1 MVSVDQLQGSTLDLP
16 WRGEQL
22 LLCADRE
29 LGARAVIAVDDTTRG
44 PAVGGVRFASYP
56 STRAAVIECVRLSE
70 AMTLK
75 NAAAELPYGGA
86 KSVIVRD
93 GAVEREALMRFF
105 ARNVKLLGGSYI
117 PGVDVGTTVDDLAVI
132 AEIVPDVACDTED
145 PSPWTAL
152 GVLAGIRAAVGHQG
166 SEDLAGI
173 GVVVQGAG
181 HVGAELVRLLAAEG
195 AEISVSDIDPERSR
209 SVAAR
214 YGARPVDPEQAPFEA
229 CDVFAPCAL
238 ARVVTPENAG
248 RLNCRII
255 AGAANDTLASED
267 TASQLAE
274 RGILYV
280 PDFLIN
286 AGGVIH
292 IHALRAGW
300 SEQRLRAAVLEI
312 GERVA
317 GILEDAAAS
326 NRLPLDVAIEAAHSA
341 LGRQP
346 AALSPA

>member
-1 MVSVDQLQGSTLDLP
+1 MLP
-16 WRGEQL
+16 AIPR
-22 LLCADRE
+22 
-29 LGARAVIAVDDTTRG
+29 TRLPG
-44 PAVGGVRFASYP
+44 PP
-56 STRAAVIECVRLSE
+56 SGC
-70 AMTLK
+70 
-75 NAAAELPYGGA
+75 
-86 KSVIVRD
+86 
-93 GAVEREALMRFF
+93 
-105 ARNVKLLGGSYI
+105 
-117 PGVDVGTTVDDLAVI
+117 
-132 AEIVPDVACDTED
+132 
-145 PSPWTAL
+145 SPR
-152 GVLAGIRAAVGHQG
+152 IRAAVGDQG

-195 AEISVSDIDPERSR
+195 AEIRVSDIDPERSH

-214 YGARPVDPEQAPFEA
+214 YGARPVDPDQAPFEA

-238 ARVVTPENAG
+238 ARAVTPENAG

-255 AGAANDTLASED
+255 AGAANDTLANAE

-317 GILEDAAAS
+317 GVLEDAAAS

-346 AALSPA
+346 AALSQA